1 MLYSMVKHTSS
12 RFRNNNIKKIFF
24 NMNKKYECSSSNI
37 SSSDSDSSLYSD
49 SEWYKIN
56 LDINLDPYFFTIH

>member
-1 MLYSMVKHTSS
+1 
-12 RFRNNNIKKIFF
+12 
-24 NMNKKYECSSSNI
+24 MNKKYECSSSNI